1 MNGMEKEKAAADDNI
16 FSHGK
21 NSGDN
26 WEFCSGRSGGLSNNE
41 DGGGEYGKNE
51 MKNKA
56 LYRALAKT
64 LGISLLISLVSG
76 RYGAFAGVLTG
87 IGFVLPVVLH
97 CDGMNTAQTIKSSI
111 KYGAPAAL
119 TGILIMLVF
128 SIDGIYFLPLCA
140 LTGVACAAAYC
151 MASKKIPQ
159 KYSGLIKGFLLIFV
173 FMVCF
178 SLF

>member
-1 MNGMEKEKAAADDNI
+1 MEKEKATADDNI

-26 WEFCSGRSGGLSNNE
+26 QEFCSGKSSGLLNDE
-41 DGGGEYGKNE
+41 DGGGETGKKE
-51 MKNKA
+51 QKNKS

-97 CDGMNTAQTIKSSI
+97 
-111 KYGAPAAL
+111 
-119 TGILIMLVF
+119 
-128 SIDGIYFLPLCA
+128 
-140 LTGVACAAAYC
+140 
-151 MASKKIPQ
+151 
-159 KYSGLIKGFLLIFV
+159 
-173 FMVCF
+173 
-178 SLF
+178 

>member
-1 MNGMEKEKAAADDNI
+1 MEKEKAAADDNI

-26 WEFCSGRSGGLSNNE
+26 REFRIGRSGGLLNDE
-41 DGGGEYGKNE
+41 DGGGETGKKE
-51 MKNKA
+51 LKNKA

-87 IGFVLPVVLH
+87 IGFVFPIFLPRE
-97 CDGMNTAQTIKSSI
+97 NTSITQTIKNSI
-111 KYGAPAAL
+111 KYGIPAVLA
-119 TGILIMLVF
+119 GILFMLIF
-128 SIDGIYFLPLCA
+128 SIDGIYLLPLCA

-173 FMVCF
+173 FMLCF